1 MEITNAAWKN
11 ATSKIFTGVMLF
23 SLSGIV
29 GAIIGAIALLSGSLG
44 SIFIISLLVGI
55 ATILGY
61 VMYLIGLGNFKMI
74 LSENDALAVSRVW
87 IAAILSIIGVIVAFI
102 PFAGTFASAIIGI
115 IAYILNVMAF
125 SSLKNSL
132 TFPAQAKSG
141 ASKLFTAYILYF
153 IGGICNI
160 TIVLAPLG
168 GILYLIAFI
177 MILIGWSNIRN
188 ANPEEA

>member
-1 MEITNAAWKN
+1 MEITNATWKN
-11 ATSKIFTGVMLF
+11 ATSKIFTGVLLF

-44 SIFIISLLVGI
+44 GVFAITLLVAI

-61 VMYLIGLGNFKMI
+61 VLYLMGLGNFKNI
-74 LSENDALAVSRVW
+74 LSGEDSAAISKVW
-87 IAAILSIIGVIVAFI
+87 LAAILSIVGVVISLI
-102 PFAGTFASAIIGI
+102 PIAGTIISAIIGI

-125 SSLKNSL
+125 SSLKSSQ

-141 ASKLFTAYILYF
+141 ASKLFTAYILYL
-153 IGGICNI
+153 IGGICTL
-160 TIVLAPLG
+160 TIVLAPVG
-168 GILYLIAFI
+168 GILNLIAFI
-177 MILIGWSNIRN
+177 MILIGWSNIKN